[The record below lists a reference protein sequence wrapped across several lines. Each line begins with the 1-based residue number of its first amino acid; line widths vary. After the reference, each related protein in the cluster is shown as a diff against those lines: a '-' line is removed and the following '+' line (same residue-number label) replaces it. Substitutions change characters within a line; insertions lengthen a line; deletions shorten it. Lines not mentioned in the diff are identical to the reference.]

1 MSISADPHQP
11 VLDAVVVG
19 AGFAGL
25 YALHKLRSQGLSVR
39 VYEAAPEVGG
49 TWYYNRY
56 PGARCDVESVDYCYS
71 FSDELQQ
78 EWTWT
83 EKYATQ
89 AEILRYMNW
98 VADKLDLRSG
108 ITFNTRV
115 ISAVLDEDTLRWTVT
130 TDGGEVVTARFC
142 IMATGPLSAALT
154 PDFPGLSTF
163 AGEVYHTA
171 HWPHQPVDFTGK
183 RVAVIGTGSSG
194 IQSVPIIAEQAD
206 QLHVFQRT
214 PNYSV
219 PAGNRPL
226 TDEDVAE
233 YKANYDE
240 RRRLS
245 WRSGGGSPHI
255 AHPKLTMQAT
265 AEERRE
271 AFEKRWELGGVLFSK
286 TFSDQMTDMAANEEA
301 RKFYEE
307 KVRAVID
314 DPDVADLLIPDDHPI
329 GTKRICTDTNY
340 FQTFNRP
347 NVKLVSVRKTPIE
360 SIDATGINTSDAHYD
375 LDAIVLATG
384 FDAMTGALAKI
395 DIVGRGGREAARRL
409 GRRPP
414 HLSGAGRR
422 RLPQPVPGVGPRRAG
437 GAGQHGA
444 ARRGARELDRRL
456 PSPISIEHGYTAIEA
471 TSDAVDDWI
480 AECARRAEATL
491 FPKANSWYMGANVPG
506 KPRVFMLFLGGFAA
520 YNDICAEVAERR
532 LQGVRPHQGAVMSGL
547 LDKVVVVTGAG
558 RGTGRSHC
566 ERFADEGADVIAID
580 IASAATDLGVTAAEV
595 EKRGRRCVTGMAD
608 VCDFEALTA
617 AVDAGVADLGR
628 LDVVVANAGIHAPGA
643 PTWEITE
650 DAWQRTLD
658 VNLTGVWHT
667 VKAGVP
673 HIGESGGSVVII
685 SSTNGL
691 RGTANTAHYT
701 ASKHAVVGLAR
712 TLANELGPRG
722 NPGEHRTSRRRGHR
736 DGAQRGDIQT
746 AAAGSVES
754 DSRGCRRSP
763 QGAQPASS
771 ALGGTRRHRQRSGI
785 PGL

>member
-1 MSISADPHQP
+1 MDMRSLLGRGGGSRLSAPNVRDGLTRASGDREAADGGLPTP
-11 VLDAVVVG
+11 PTVRIVNLDAVVVG

-142 IMATGPLSAALT
+142 VMATGPLSAALT

-194 IQSVPIIAEQAD
+194 IQSVPIIAEQAE

-226 TDEDVAE
+226 DDDDVAQ

-255 AHPKLTMQAT
+255 AHPKLTMQAS

-314 DPDVADLLIPDDHPI
+314 DPDVADLLIPTDHPI

-347 NVKLVSVRKTPIE
+347 NVNLVSVRKTPIT
-360 SIDATGINTSDAHYD
+360 SIDVTGINTSDAHYD

-395 DIVGRGGREAARRL
+395 DIAGRGGERL
-409 GRRPP
+409 RDDW
-414 HLSGAGRR
+414 AD
-422 RLPQPVPGVGPRRAG
+422 GPRTYLG
-437 GAGQHGA
+437 LGVDGFPNLFLVSGPGAPAVLANMVLHA
-444 ARRGARELDRRL
+444 EAHVNWIAEAIAYLDERGYA
-456 PSPISIEHGYTAIEA
+456 AIEA
-471 TSDAVDDWI
+471 TSDAVDTWI

-491 FPKANSWYMGANVPG
+491 FTKANSWYMGANVPG
-506 KPRVFMLFLGGFAA
+506 KPRVFMLFIGGFAV
-520 YNDICAEVAERR
+520 YNDICAEVA
-532 LQGVRPHQGAVMSGL
+532 
-547 LDKVVVVTGAG
+547 
-558 RGTGRSHC
+558 
-566 ERFADEGADVIAID
+566 
-580 IASAATDLGVTAAEV
+580 
-595 EKRGRRCVTGMAD
+595 
-608 VCDFEALTA
+608 
-617 AVDAGVADLGR
+617 DAGYKGFDL
-628 LDVVVANAGIHAPGA
+628 IKEP
-643 PTWEITE
+643 
-650 DAWQRTLD
+650 
-658 VNLTGVWHT
+658 
-667 VKAGVP
+667 
-673 HIGESGGSVVII
+673 
-685 SSTNGL
+685 
-691 RGTANTAHYT
+691 
-701 ASKHAVVGLAR
+701 
-712 TLANELGPRG
+712 
-722 NPGEHRTSRRRGHR
+722 
-736 DGAQRGDIQT
+736 
-746 AAAGSVES
+746 
-754 DSRGCRRSP
+754 
-763 QGAQPASS
+763 
-771 ALGGTRRHRQRSGI
+771 
-785 PGL
+785 